1 LDEAMR
7 AAQEALARAPE
18 SERASMEELV
28 SLLSAGGAVPQ
39 TEGMVDQY
47 LAEGEAALAN
57 GDWARADAA
66 YNRALSLNP
75 DLVIAHSALAYVYAQ
90 QGRLEE
96 AERENQIVL
105 AAIPDDYATLK
116 NLAIIS
122 RQLGQFQESLS
133 FARQALNAPRALP
146 EERNQLEMFIA
157 EVEGLIE

>member
-1 LDEAMR
+1 ML

-18 SERASMEELV
+18 SERAGLEELIA
-28 SLLSAGGAVPQ
+28 LLSAGGAIPQ
-39 TEGMVDQY
+39 TEGMVQQY
-47 LAEGEAALAN
+47 LAEGEAALQSQ
-57 GDWARADAA
+57 DWARADEA

-122 RQLGQFQESLS
+122 RQLGRLEASLDY
-133 FARQALNAPRALP
+133 ARQALNAPRALP
-146 EERNQLEMFIA
+146 EEKPQLEMFIA
-157 EVEGLIE
+157 EVEGLVE